1 VAIGKAN
8 GLGRFTIWEREED
21 TMKKIL
27 IPMMLVMLTVL
38 VSVAM
43 ADQTAKPKVQYGEYV
58 FSKEDFTVNFWME
71 KFEGG
76 GPGQEG
82 NVLFAA
88 GQGFIFKDAT
98 LAEVLSCSTSQ
109 EGNIE
114 CTTTYIGGELLL
126 NSDGPWIKEEKEE
139 HKQGGLRAT
148 DITATNQSTLNPTT
162 GELNFTLTFSGS
174 FDNNDAA
181 CYSVTADYAG
191 NPTLIPDVS
200 PILQKDDHFS
210 EVIIDIQKCGKSK
223 GKH

>member
-1 VAIGKAN
+1 VAIGKGN
-8 GLGRFTIWEREED
+8 GLGRFPIWEREED

-27 IPMMLVMLTVL
+27 IPMMLIMLTVL

-43 ADQTAKPKVQYGEYV
+43 ADQTAKPKVVYGTY
-58 FSKEDFTVNFWME
+58 SSLEDFTVYFWME

-82 NVLFAA
+82 NELFAA
-88 GQGFIFKDAT
+88 GKGFIFKDAT
-98 LAEVLSCSTSQ
+98 LAEVKCTYPS
-109 EGNIE
+109 GNVD

-126 NSDGPWIKEEKEE
+126 NSDGPWIKEEKEN

-148 DITATNQSTLNPTT
+148 DVTAINQSTLKTT
-162 GELNFTLTFSGS
+162 GELDFTLTFSGS

-181 CYSVTADYAG
+181 CYSVTAEYADF
-191 NPTLIPDVS
+191 PMLIPDAS
-200 PILQKDDHFS
+200 PILQKDDHFT
-210 EVIIDIQKCGKSK
+210 EVTIDIQKCHKLN

>member
-8 GLGRFTIWEREED
+8 DLGRFTIWEREED

-43 ADQTAKPKVQYGEYV
+43 ADQTAKPKVVYGEYV
-58 FSKEDFTVNFWME
+58 SPEDFSVHFWME

-98 LAEVLSCSTSQ
+98 LAEVECDTSP
-109 EGNIE
+109 EGIVE
-114 CTTTYIGGELLL
+114 CTTKYIGGELLL

-148 DITATNQSTLNPTT
+148 DITASNHSFLNQSTGYLQ
-162 GELNFTLTFSGS
+162 FTLKFSGS

-181 CYSVTADYAG
+181 CYSVTAEYEGD
-191 NPTLIPDVS
+191 PTLIPDAS
-200 PILQKDDHFS
+200 NPILQKDDHFTN
-210 EVIIDIQKCGKSK
+210 VTIDIQKCNKSK
-223 GKH
+223 GKN